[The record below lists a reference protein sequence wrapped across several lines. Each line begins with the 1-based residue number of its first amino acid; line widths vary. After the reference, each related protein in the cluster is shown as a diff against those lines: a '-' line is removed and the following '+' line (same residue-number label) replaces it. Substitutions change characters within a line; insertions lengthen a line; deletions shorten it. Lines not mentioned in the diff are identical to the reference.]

1 MTQIT
6 FAATW
11 PLGLLVLL
19 PLMIWTAWHSRI
31 HLSPAH
37 VASISVLRALT
48 IIALIAALMQ
58 PVWTASMRQVAV
70 VYALD
75 VSRSVA
81 SGFVQSAM
89 QFIEK
94 ANREAAPAQ
103 ARYVVFADGART
115 AASSQSLAQI
125 GLIAAN
131 SADPRLLNQGATDL
145 ETALDEALQALDPDH
160 VKRVVLLTDG
170 NQTRGDVW
178 RTVPRLTAQR
188 VRVFPFPARPQVAAD
203 AWIESMQVP
212 PGVRRDE
219 PTRITL
225 RVVGQQRSRARVSVA
240 AAGQTLATRDVWLEA
255 GLNSIVMPVRLRTA
269 GALNLTARV
278 RAEGDALPDNDM
290 LKQSVWVAPRPR
302 VLYVESQPDA
312 ARYLNAALDNEGIEV
327 IPASARQLPDSPAG
341 LEPYDSVILS
351 DLPAGEVTTEQM
363 QALQTHVREH
373 GGGLLFASG
382 ENTYGEG
389 GYSKS
394 VLEQV
399 LPAEFKA
406 QEKRKDLGL
415 VICIDRSYSMKGKPI
430 NLAKAGARAA
440 LSMLDEQHYF
450 GMVAFDL
457 KPTEAVPLQFVRGK
471 RRIEELIDRV
481 EASGQTSIYPALETA
496 WNMLRVQKI
505 ARKHVILLSDGDSAP
520 GNFEP
525 LLERMREA
533 KITVSTVTIGRSG
546 DPKLMARL
554 AELGGG
560 KAYVAEKI
568 EQVPQLFVEEASN
581 VAQTS
586 IMEQP
591 FKPSVKRRVDAVDGL
606 DFARAPPL
614 LGFVSTKIKDGAEVL
629 LATDT
634 GAPLL
639 TRWHYG
645 LGRSVLFASD
655 LKNRWSADWLQWD
668 GYGKFWSQVVRDTLR
683 RETGEQVI
691 FSVEREGDE
700 AIARLRVTDDSGA
713 WRNKL
718 MPRLR
723 MTLPGGMR
731 RELPLRQS
739 GPGQYQVAVPVTVA
753 GQRPYSFE
761 LVSGPGLPSSIA
773 RRAGTRAL
781 FYPYSD
787 ELRSRP
793 PDLELLQSIA
803 QYTGGK
809 VGASVK
815 EIFDPQD
822 DRGVSRR
829 PLWPWFAAAALL
841 LYILDIL
848 MRRAPFVRRLFEREW
863 SGRHA

>member
-1 MTQIT
+1 M
-6 FAATW
+6 
-11 PLGLLVLL
+11 
-19 PLMIWTAWHSRI
+19 
-31 HLSPAH
+31 
-37 VASISVLRALT
+37 
-48 IIALIAALMQ
+48 
-58 PVWTASMRQVAV
+58 

-81 SGFVQSAM
+81 PAFLKSALAW
-89 QFIEK
+89 IRLADK
-94 ANREAAPAQ
+94 TATPAQ
-103 ARYVVFADGART
+103 SRYVVFADGART

-125 GLIAAN
+125 GLTAAS
-131 SADPRLLNQGATDL
+131 SADPHLLNQGATNL
-145 ETALDEALQALDPDH
+145 ETALDEALLALDPDR
-160 VKRVVLLTDG
+160 VKRIVLFTDG

-178 RTVPRLTAQR
+178 RAVPRLSAQR
-188 VRVFPFPARPQVAAD
+188 ARVFPFPARPQTAAD

-225 RVVGQQRSRARVSVA
+225 RAVSQQRSRARVSVSA
-240 AAGQTLATRDVWLEA
+240 TGQTLATRDVWLEA
-255 GLNSIVMPVRLRTA
+255 GMNSIVMPLRLRTA
-269 GALNLTARV
+269 GALILSARV
-278 RAEGDALPDNDM
+278 RAEGDSLPDNDS
-290 LKQSVWVAPRPR
+290 LKQSVWVGPRPR
-302 VLYVESQPDA
+302 VLYVESRTDA
-312 ARYLNAALDNEGIEV
+312 VRYLSAALGNEGMDV
-327 IPASARQLPDSPAG
+327 IPASAQQLPDSAAG
-341 LEPYDSVILS
+341 LEPYDSVVLS
-351 DLPAGEVTTEQM
+351 DLPAGEITTEQM
-363 QALQTHVREH
+363 RALQTHVRER
-373 GGGLLFASG
+373 GGGLVFASG
-382 ENTYGEG
+382 ENTYGEE
-389 GYSKS
+389 GYSNS

-430 NLAKAGARAA
+430 NLAKAGTLAA
-440 LSMLDEQHYF
+440 LSLLDEQHYF

-457 KPTEAVPLQFVRGK
+457 KPTEAVPLQYVRGK
-471 RRIEELIDRV
+471 QRIEELIGRV

-496 WNMLRVQKI
+496 WNMLRSQKI

-520 GNFEP
+520 GDFEP
-525 LLERMREA
+525 LLERMQEA
-533 KITVSTVTIGRSG
+533 KITVSTVTIGRIG
-546 DPKLMARL
+546 DPGLMARI
-554 AELGGG
+554 AKLGGG
-560 KAYVAEKI
+560 KAYVAEQI
-568 EQVPQLFVEEASN
+568 EQVPQLFVEEARN

-591 FKPSVKRRVDAVDGL
+591 FKPSVKRRVGAVDGL

-639 TRWHYG
+639 TRWNYG

-655 LKNRWSADWLQWD
+655 LKNRWSADWLQWE

-723 MTLPGGMR
+723 MTLPGGVR
-731 RELPLRQS
+731 RELPLRQT
-739 GPGQYQVAVPVTVA
+739 GPGQYEAALPVAVA
-753 GQRPYSFE
+753 GDRPYAFE

-787 ELRSRP
+787 ELRSQP

-803 QYTGGK
+803 ENTGGK

-822 DRGVSRR
+822 DQGVSRR

-841 LYILDIL
+841 LYFLDIL
-848 MRRAPFVRRLFEREW
+848 LRRAPFVRRVFDR
-863 SGRHA
+863 A